1 MVKKKI
7 KDNNDDNAWK
17 KEKNGEGGKESM
29 AEGGEEA
36 QRTAREH
43 NNTERDEY

>member
-1 MVKKKI
+1 MEEKK
-7 KDNNDDNAWK
+7 
-17 KEKNGEGGKESM
+17 EGGKESVE
-29 AEGGEEA
+29 EGGEEA